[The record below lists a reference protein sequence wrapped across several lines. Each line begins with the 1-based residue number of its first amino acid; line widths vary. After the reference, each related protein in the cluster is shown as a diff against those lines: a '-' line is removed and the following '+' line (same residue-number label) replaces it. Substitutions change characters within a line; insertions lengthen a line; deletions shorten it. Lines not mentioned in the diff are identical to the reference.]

1 MIDLKLIIDVLS
13 AHDWYV
19 KDEDIKR
26 AKGKYKAG
34 NNFKEILNNI
44 KRA

>member
-1 MIDLKLIIDVLS
+1 MINLKLIIDVL
-13 AHDWYV
+13 AANDWYV

-34 NNFKEILNNI
+34 NNWKEILNNI